1 MNRGRLGRPGNRKEI
16 SVYRIYIDSYFKAA
30 HIVKDRKDA
39 EMFLPKT
46 RGCIVKDFC
55 GKRLMETYLVSW
67 MGGHF
72 KWDACKCE
80 SDR

>member
-1 MNRGRLGRPGNRKEI
+1 M
-16 SVYRIYIDSYFKAA
+16 YRIYIDSYFKAA

-46 RGCIVKDFC
+46 RGCIVNDFC

-67 MGGHF
+67 MGDHF

>member
-1 MNRGRLGRPGNRKEI
+1 M
-16 SVYRIYIDSYFKAA
+16 YRIYIDSYFKAA

-67 MGGHF
+67 MQHSKKQLG
-72 KWDACKCE
+72 KCAMRSVE
-80 SDR
+80 RLRNPCV

>member
-1 MNRGRLGRPGNRKEI
+1 M
-16 SVYRIYIDSYFKAA
+16 YRIYIDSYFKAA

-67 MGGHF
+67 MGDHFNGTPASANLTVEENPGHVVTF
-72 KWDACKCE
+72 KIE
-80 SDR
+80 ER

>member
-1 MNRGRLGRPGNRKEI
+1 M
-16 SVYRIYIDSYFKAA
+16 YRIYIDSYCKAA
-30 HIVKDRKDA
+30 HIVKDRKAA

-46 RGCIVKDFC
+46 RSCIVKDFC

-67 MGGHF
+67 MGDHF
-72 KWDACKCE
+72 KWDTCRCE